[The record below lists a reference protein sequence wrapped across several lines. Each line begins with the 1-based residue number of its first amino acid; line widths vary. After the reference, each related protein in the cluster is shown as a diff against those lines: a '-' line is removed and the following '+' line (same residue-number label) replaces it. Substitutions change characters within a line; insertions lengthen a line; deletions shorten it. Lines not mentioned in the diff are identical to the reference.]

1 MEDYLTMRS
10 KRIIILVSLTLLIFT
25 MGCVKSKY
33 KTRSAMTEEEIEEIE
48 NIYNPP
54 AEEENDLE
62 NDITSF
68 LEGVDGT
75 AMRVNGL
82 SIDAQDLRNLYT
94 FLLDIRGQS
103 PAEAK
108 RNSVDEFIRIYAVMS
123 QWPDTIDIAV
133 TRLNEILDQ
142 VNTDGAIFAYLTAEN
157 SQEPGADQSAGDLG
171 EIRYDGMVPNF
182 EMHTFTDPIGE
193 VSGPFPTVLGWHL
206 ILVSERSDENT
217 DEANAKA
224 SHLLLFHGLDPEYGP
239 NISDFIT
246 RWANMARIEI
256 LADELY
262 SLFPGLKPRERTP
275 GQTGEFLN
283 PSDTSS
289 PF

>member
-1 MEDYLTMRS
+1 MRS

-142 VNTDGAIFAYLTAEN
+142 V
-157 SQEPGADQSAGDLG
+157 
-171 EIRYDGMVPNF
+171 
-182 EMHTFTDPIGE
+182 
-193 VSGPFPTVLGWHL
+193 
-206 ILVSERSDENT
+206 
-217 DEANAKA
+217 
-224 SHLLLFHGLDPEYGP
+224 
-239 NISDFIT
+239 
-246 RWANMARIEI
+246 
-256 LADELY
+256 
-262 SLFPGLKPRERTP
+262 
-275 GQTGEFLN
+275 
-283 PSDTSS
+283 
-289 PF
+289 